1 MVRKFNVKD
10 RVFLDEAINAFLR
23 ESKKFEEESELI
35 WKDGKPVKWY
45 YAIPVI
51 SIWLVFVIIIINI
64 FLIWE
69 VFRLRDENRKL
80 NKKGSSSSQSLDEYW
95 DEHQPLEKEVN

>member
-1 MVRKFNVKD
+1 MKTKLKVK
-10 RVFLDEAINAFLR
+10 
-23 ESKKFEEESELI
+23 
-35 WKDGKPVKWY
+35 
-45 YAIPVI
+45 I
-51 SIWLVFVIIIINI
+51 SLVLATSIIINI

-80 NKKGSSSSQSLDEYW
+80 NKKGSFSSQSLDEYW